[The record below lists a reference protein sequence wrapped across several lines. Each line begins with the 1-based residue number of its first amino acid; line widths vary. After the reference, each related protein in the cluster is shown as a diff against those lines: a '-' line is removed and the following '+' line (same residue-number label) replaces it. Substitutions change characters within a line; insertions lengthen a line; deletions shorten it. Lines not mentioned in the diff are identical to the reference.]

1 MKYFMNQTFLYQ
13 GLNLKVSSYTTF
25 EKNFSEDV
33 FFTGPVIAISAP
45 YWIN

>member
-33 FFTGPVIAISAP
+33 FLLAQLLLFQRHIG
-45 YWIN
+45 